1 MTGYGDE
8 EIAGRGADL
17 LDSPQHD
24 PAFYRHVREIAARQ
38 GRFSGEMWQRRKDGE
53 EFLCAIE
60 TSVVQEAEG
69 EPPLYVAVLT
79 DITQQKRAEQELR
92 YLANFDTLTNLPNRT
107 LLSERLR
114 SEEHTSELQSLMR
127 ISYAVFCL
135 KKKKNK
141 RTEHP

>member
-1 MTGYGDE
+1 
-8 EIAGRGADL
+8 
-17 LDSPQHD
+17 
-24 PAFYRHVREIAARQ
+24 
-38 GRFSGEMWQRRKDGE
+38 MWQRRKDGE

-107 LLSERLR
+107 LLSERLSRAIVRR

-135 KKKKNK
+135 KQKNDIQHK
-141 RTEHP
+141 